1 MKRNILVKFQSIF
14 IAAFFIFFVFS
25 LTRSFL
31 KLQSLQKKL
40 YDSQTSLITIETE
53 QKKLTEQIKIS
64 QSDFYIEKEARN
76 QLSKAKEGE
85 MVLILPP
92 PDQIRKLSPRIQ
104 NPPSNK
110 VIKPNWEKW
119 KKIFF

>member
-1 MKRNILVKFQSIF
+1 MKRNMIVKFQSILVL
-14 IAAFFIFFVFS
+14 AFFIFFIFS
-25 LTRSFL
+25 LARSFL
-31 KLQSLQKKL
+31 KLQNLQKKL
-40 YDSQTSLITIETE
+40 HDSQTSLITIETE

-92 PDQIRKLSPRIQ
+92 PDQIKKLSPRIQ

-110 VIKPNWEKW
+110 LIQPNWEKW